1 MKSDEKKQR
10 ALDKQT
16 GGTHYKGLAIQ
27 PIEYAFKNHL
37 DPCQFSVVKY
47 ITRFRDKNGLE
58 DLKKAK
64 DFIDMLIEMEYYLM
78 EVIGRS
84 EELKR
89 FIILRN

>member
-47 ITRFRDKNGLE
+47 ITRFRDKNGVE

-64 DFIDMLIEMEYYLM
+64 DFIDMLIEMEY
-78 EVIGRS
+78 G
-84 EELKR
+84 EEAQG
-89 FIILRN
+89 